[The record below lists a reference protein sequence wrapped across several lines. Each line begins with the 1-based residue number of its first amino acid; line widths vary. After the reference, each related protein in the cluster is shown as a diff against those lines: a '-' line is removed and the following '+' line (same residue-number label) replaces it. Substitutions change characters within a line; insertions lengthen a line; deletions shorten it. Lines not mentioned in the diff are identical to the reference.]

1 MEILP
6 KEIQSSCTSTKSVPL
21 SCGCRTEINEI
32 TMLPSQ
38 DELSKPISELWFLP
52 QHSPPPSQ
60 TSSSWPSGAPG
71 GASLG
76 LLTFFW
82 SRLLTSQHLANWEG
96 GAVKKNTLYS
106 AWISRQS
113 KYGLLNYSRTC
124 LLEWIVTNSHFF
136 PVFFDELLL
145 LLISFS
151 PLLNRTNLCFNV
163 KFWNTPSQLKDSPSV
178 SLALPRS
185 HSCRQQRADSFPENI
200 E

>member
-1 MEILP
+1 MVQCIWMKRRDINSEVGRNSNIWYLP
-6 KEIQSSCTSTKSVPL
+6 TWMWVERATSWVKPDF
-21 SCGCRTEINEI
+21 CRDLVNW
-32 TMLPSQ
+32 L
-38 DELSKPISELWFLP
+38 LSKSL
-52 QHSPPPSQ
+52 Q
-60 TSSSWPSGAPG
+60 TSLSSSFTW
-71 GASLG
+71 
-76 LLTFFW
+76 
-82 SRLLTSQHLANWEG
+82 
-96 GAVKKNTLYS
+96 KNTFWILHNYS
-106 AWISRQS
+106 AWISRQL

-124 LLEWIVTNSHFF
+124 PLEWIITNSHFF
-136 PVFFDELLL
+136 PVLLDELLL

>member
-1 MEILP
+1 M
-6 KEIQSSCTSTKSVPL
+6 KSAENL
-21 SCGCRTEINEI
+21 IFDIYLLGYGWE
-32 TMLPSQ
+32 Q
-38 DELSKPISELWFLP
+38 P
-52 QHSPPPSQ
+52 QVGKSPPSAGSWWIGCSPSDFKR
-60 TSSSWPSGAPG
+60 PSVLSLPG
-71 GASLG
+71 
-76 LLTFFW
+76 
-82 SRLLTSQHLANWEG
+82 
-96 GAVKKNTLYS
+96 KNTFWILHNYS
-106 AWISRQS
+106 AWISRQL

-124 LLEWIVTNSHFF
+124 PLEWIITNSHFF
-136 PVFFDELLL
+136 PVLLDELLL